1 MKEIALIG
9 TVCPVQADVTG
20 ALLAQGLS
28 VNAMVDNP
36 EKVMIEDTRLTITHL
51 PVTDHQRVVEALEG
65 YHDVVLTYNDNLE
78 DAYTNDL
85 TLRYFVDTVHAARE
99 AGVARIIVVGSPDS
113 QAFFV
118 SDLRRLDDIDW
129 VFISTEG
136 NFPERTAEE
145 IANPKFHS
153 EVYSHQ

>member
-1 MKEIALIG
+1 MKEIALLG
-9 TVCPVQADVTG
+9 TTNHVMADVLG

-28 VNAMVDNP
+28 VNAMVDYP
-36 EKVMIEDTRLTITHL
+36 EKVMVDDVRLTVTHL
-51 PVTDHQRVVEALEG
+51 PLGEHDRVREALEG
-65 YHDVVLTYNDNLE
+65 YHDAVLTYNDNLT

-85 TLRYFVDTVHAARE
+85 TLKYFSDTVHAARE

-118 SDLRRLDDIDW
+118 SDLRRLHDIDW

-136 NFPERTAEE
+136 DFARRAADE
-145 IANPKFHS
+145 IIKPRFHS
-153 EVYSHQ
+153 EVFSED